1 MLSDDMTSRYFQ
13 VLPGTSSDAWWSRA
27 CMLGVGG
34 GLYYVRNGTVN
45 DYALTFNVPLRA
57 DITDIYFNWNAPAD
71 QSPVSTWCCQSL
83 GPSLYTRFTR
93 PDATKQLCRVWSS
106 SANWALVKTHR
117 SPFITAATE
126 LHAVGSY
133 GIISRSSL
141 TFRLP
146 NLELELLRCN
156 VSSER
161 KNVKK
166 LLARLSDDSLKI

>member
-1 MLSDDMTSRYFQ
+1 
-13 VLPGTSSDAWWSRA
+13 
-27 CMLGVGG
+27 MLGVGG

-71 QSPVSTWCCQSL
+71 QSSVSTWCCQSL

-93 PDATKQLCRVWSS
+93 RDATKQLCRVWSS

-117 SPFITAATE
+117 SPFISAATE

-146 NLELELLRCN
+146 NLDLELLRCN

-166 LLARLSDDSLKI
+166 NCSPVFLTIPWKYRRTVLSFVYDANAKIA